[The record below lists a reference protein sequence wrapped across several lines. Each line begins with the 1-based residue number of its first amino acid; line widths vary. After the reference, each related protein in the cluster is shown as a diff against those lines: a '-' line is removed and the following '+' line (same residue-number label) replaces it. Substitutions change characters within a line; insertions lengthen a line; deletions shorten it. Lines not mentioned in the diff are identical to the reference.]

1 MNGHH
6 DIPSTVT
13 LLFSFILVGMILG
26 LALEEKIHAKKSL
39 ITSTFAILCVLL
51 ADFFQI
57 LPIGS
62 IENIFHEKL
71 NIPVFIMGIDWE
83 VISIIVGS
91 SLFVDVTSRSGLF
104 SWIALK
110 LTKLSKGDPWKLLLY
125 YGVLTVIFSAFL
137 NNVTAMIIIG
147 SLTVVSLS
155 KLGRSEQLLGFLMIE
170 GLLTNVGG
178 LLTLISSVPNIIVG
192 NIAGISFIS
201 FLVKSAPFVLIAS
214 AVTIWLGGKVFKI
227 SKLKTDKEKAQAA
240 ELVSGFDENDS
251 IMSIRFF
258 YFSAISFVL
267 LIGLFATTANIPY
280 LQDLGLGFI
289 ALTFGL
295 MALWTYKHEV
305 DEFYSGL
312 DWDLIWFFMT
322 LFVVIN
328 TMEHAQVLN
337 WIGAGT
343 EKVIGIGPNLGL
355 AGLLWASAIA
365 SSVTDNIP
373 LATVLAKVLAAR
385 IPPTGS
391 DSPLW
396 WSVVFG
402 SNLGGNIT
410 PIGSASTVVAVT
422 LMQKEKLGVNFGR
435 FVKLAL
441 PFALAQLILA
451 TLYVVL
457 FLS

>member
-1 MNGHH
+1 MNVHH
-6 DIPSTVT
+6 EISSTVT
-13 LLFSFILVGMILG
+13 LLFFFILACMILG

-39 ITSTFAILCVLL
+39 ITATFAIISVLL
-51 ADFFQI
+51 ADFFQV
-57 LPIGS
+57 LPIGA
-62 IENIFHEKL
+62 IENVFHEKL
-71 NIPVFIMGIDWE
+71 NIPVFITGIDWE

-110 LTKLSKGDPWKLLLY
+110 LTKLSRGDPSKLLIY
-125 YGVLTVIFSAFL
+125 YGTLTVLFSAFL

-155 KLGRSEQLLGFLMIE
+155 KLGRNGQLLGFLMIE

-192 NIAGISFIS
+192 NIAGISFMT
-201 FLVKSAPFVLIAS
+201 FLMKSAPFVIIAS
-214 AVTIWLGGKVFKI
+214 TATLWLGAKVFKI
-227 SKLKTDKEKAQAA
+227 DKLITAEEKAQAI
-240 ELVSGFDENDS
+240 ELVSGFDENDNIVS
-251 IMSIRFF
+251 VRFF
-258 YFSAISFVL
+258 YFSALSFIL

-289 ALTFGL
+289 ALSFGFL
-295 MALWTYKHEV
+295 ALWTYKHEV
-305 DEFYSGL
+305 DKFYSAL

-328 TMEHAQVLN
+328 AMEHAQVLS
-337 WIGAGT
+337 WIGIGI
-343 EKVIGIGPNLGL
+343 EKVIGIGPNLGVV
-355 AGLLWASAIA
+355 GLLWASAIA

-373 LATVLAKVLAAR
+373 LAAVLAKVLAAR
-385 IPPTGS
+385 VPVTAS

-396 WSVVFG
+396 WSLVFG

-451 TLYVVL
+451 TLYVV
-457 FLS
+457 FCLS